1 MVASVLYHRGVGAIE
16 SLLNGLQRWL
26 DESDFNSVEQLKGT
40 LSQRNCLN
48 PDVFERAYYTKTIAE
63 TSMSSI

>member
-1 MVASVLYHRGVGAIE
+1 
-16 SLLNGLQRWL
+16 LNGLREWL